1 MEALQTFGIDS
12 WQANVDAKLSNALT
26 LALEQGQVLFLPKL
40 GFALQENET
49 QFLSPSWLNGSR
61 KNISLE
67 GHKSDGRRLGGAQGE
82 EQELARLAAMIA
94 RFSNDATSLVHALF
108 PHYAAHF
115 NQARTS
121 YRPSLVG
128 AAKAISWK
136 KDDSRLHVDAF
147 PSRPN
152 YGERILRVFSNVNA
166 DGVDRVW
173 RVGEP
178 FEATAKRFLPK
189 IKKPIFGSAS
199 LLKLLKIT
207 KKKRSEYDH
216 IMLHLHDGM
225 KADLDFQQ
233 NVPQQTVYFPPNST
247 WICFSDQVL
256 HAAMSGQY
264 MFEQTF
270 HLPVAA
276 LQHPEL
282 SPLKVLERLKGRAL
296 I

>member
-1 MEALQTFGIDS
+1 MEALRTVDINTWQTP
-12 WQANVDAKLSNALT
+12 VDAELRKEVT

-40 GFALQENET
+40 GFALEESEK
-49 QFLSPSWLNGSR
+49 QFLSPHWLDASR

-67 GHKSDGRRLGGAQGE
+67 GAKVGGAQGT
-82 EQELARLAAMIA
+82 EQELARLAAMVA
-94 RFSNDATSLVHALF
+94 RFSNQATNLVHQLF
-108 PHYAAHF
+108 PSYAAHLH
-115 NQARTS
+115 QARTS
-121 YRPSLVG
+121 YRPGLVG
-128 AAKAISWK
+128 ANTAISWK

-152 YGERILRVFSNVNA
+152 HGERILRVFSNVNA

-178 FEATAKRFLPK
+178 FEATAVKFLPK
-189 IKKPIFGSAS
+189 INKPMLGSAA

-207 KKKRSEYDH
+207 KKKRSVYDH

-225 KADLDFQQ
+225 KADMDFQQ
-233 NVPQQTVYFPPNST
+233 NVPQETVHFPPGST

-256 HAAMSGQY
+256 HAAMSGQF

-270 HLPVAA
+270 HLPITA

-282 SPLKVLERLKGRAL
+282 SPLKVLERLKGRPL

>member
-1 MEALQTFGIDS
+1 MQVLHTSNISS
-12 WQANVDAKLSNALT
+12 WQPNIHEAASDTLT
-26 LALEQGQVLFLPKL
+26 LALEQGQVLFLPML
-40 GFALQENET
+40 RFDLQENET
-49 QFLSPSWLNGSR
+49 QFLSPKWLNGSR

-67 GHKSDGRRLGGAQGE
+67 GGKNKGLEGNKVGGAQGS
-82 EQELARLAAMIA
+82 EQDLARLAAMVA
-94 RFSNDATSLVHALF
+94 RFSHDATSLIHALF
-108 PHYAAHF
+108 PSYAVHL

-121 YRPSLVG
+121 YRPGLVG
-128 AAKAISWK
+128 ASKAISWK

-152 YGERILRVFSNVNA
+152 HGERILRVFSNVNA
-166 DGVDRVW
+166 DGVDRIW

-178 FEATAKRFLPK
+178 FEAASQRFLPK
-189 IKKPIFGSAS
+189 IHKPILGSAT

-233 NVPQQTVYFPPNST
+233 SVPQQNVHFPPGSV

-264 MFEQTF
+264 MFEKTF
-270 HLPVAA
+270 HLPVSA

-282 SPLKVLERLKGRAL
+282 SPG
-296 I
+296 

>member
-1 MEALQTFGIDS
+1 MEALRTVGIDS
-12 WQANVDAKLSNALT
+12 WQTPVDAKLSNALT

-40 GFALQENET
+40 GFALDKSET
-49 QFLSPSWLNGSR
+49 QFLSPNWLDGSR

-67 GHKSDGRRLGGAQGE
+67 GDKVGGAQGA
-82 EQELARLAAMIA
+82 EQELARLAAMVA
-94 RFSNDATSLVHALF
+94 RFSNDATALVHTLF
-108 PHYAAHF
+108 PHYAAHL

-121 YRPSLVG
+121 YRPGLVG
-128 AAKAISWK
+128 ANTAISWK

-152 YGERILRVFSNVNA
+152 HGERILRVFSNVNA
-166 DGVDRVW
+166 DGVARVW

-178 FEATAKRFLPK
+178 FEAAVTQFIPNIA
-189 IKKPIFGSAS
+189 KPIFGSAW
-199 LLKLLKIT
+199 LLKALKIT

-233 NVPQQTVYFPPNST
+233 NVPQQTVNFPPNST

-270 HLPVAA
+270 HLPIAA

>member
-1 MEALQTFGIDS
+1 MQALYTSNINAWKPNIGEAS
-12 WQANVDAKLSNALT
+12 SQALV

-40 GFALQENET
+40 GFKLEEAEK
-49 QFLSPSWLNGSR
+49 QFLSPAWLDGSR

-67 GHKSDGRRLGGAQGE
+67 GAKVGGAQGA
-82 EQELARLAAMIA
+82 QQDLARLAAMVA
-94 RFSNDATSLVHALF
+94 RFSQEATVLIHTLF
-108 PHYAAHF
+108 PQYAAHLH
-115 NQARTS
+115 QARTS
-121 YRPSLVG
+121 YRPSPVG
-128 AAKAISWK
+128 ASAAISWK

-152 YGERILRVFSNVNA
+152 HGERILRVFANVNPNNEA
-166 DGVDRVW
+166 RVW

-178 FEATAKRFLPK
+178 FEAASRRFLPK
-189 IKKPIFGSAS
+189 INKPSFGLAW
-199 LLKLLKIT
+199 LLNTLKIT

-225 KADLDFQQ
+225 KADMDFQQ
-233 NVPQQTVYFPPNST
+233 NVSQETVYFPPSSV

-256 HAAMSGQY
+256 HAAMSGQF

-270 HLPVAA
+270 HLPIAA

-282 SPLKVLERLKGRAL
+282 SPLKVLERLKDRAL